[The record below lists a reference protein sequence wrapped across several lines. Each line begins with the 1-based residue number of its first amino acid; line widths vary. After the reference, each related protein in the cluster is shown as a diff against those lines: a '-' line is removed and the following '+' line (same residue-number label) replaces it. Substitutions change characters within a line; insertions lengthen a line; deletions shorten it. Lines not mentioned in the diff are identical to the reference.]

1 MKKFINFTLII
12 NSILLVL
19 FSEVQA
25 QPPKWAQ
32 LPNAP
37 LAGSHGR
44 FVDLYFVNTLIGY
57 ILRDG
62 QGAFKT
68 TNGGTNFT
76 DISNNL
82 ASGGRSI
89 GFFDANTGIVGM
101 LNNND
106 TLIMRTTNGGNSWVK
121 ISNIS
126 GNIPRG
132 ICGISIVNS
141 TTAFGT
147 GRYYKP
153 ANLIK
158 TTDQGL
164 SWVSIPLDSTL
175 ITSAV
180 DCHFWSAD
188 SGVVVGGFSE
198 NSFLIGNAVVIR
210 TTNGGASFTRT
221 HLSSV
226 DSAWCWKVQFLNR
239 NLGYASV
246 ESKTIVPYLKTTDGG
261 ATWTEKPFNNDIDQ
275 EGIGFIN
282 ENTGWIGGWGG
293 GGGMPT
299 YETTDA
305 GASWHLAGFGRILNR
320 VRFLNDTLA
329 YASGQSIYK
338 FSKQT
343 VGINQVS
350 AEVPE
355 KFSLSQNYPNPFNP
369 STIITYEVKISGKV
383 KLTIFD
389 NGGSEIHT
397 LVNEDQSPGKYSIS
411 FEALHLASGIYYY
424 TFSTNNFSETKKMV
438 LVK

>member
-1 MKKFINFTLII
+1 MKKQIKFSII
-12 NSILLVL
+12 VVIFSVL
-19 FSEVQA
+19 FISEVFA
-25 QPPKWAQ
+25 QPKWAQ

-44 FVDLYFVNTLIGY
+44 FVDLYFVNTLTGY

-68 TNGGTNFT
+68 TNGGTTFT
-76 DISNNL
+76 DISNSL

-89 GFFDANTGIVGM
+89 GFFDENTGIVGM

-106 TLIMRTTNGGNSWVK
+106 TLIMRTTNGGSSWVK

-126 GNIPRG
+126 GDIPKG

-158 TTDQGL
+158 TTDKGL
-164 SWVSIPLDSTL
+164 SWISIPLDSTL

-188 SGVVVGGFSE
+188 SGVVVGGFSQ
-198 NSFLIGNAVVIR
+198 NSFLRGNAVVVR

-221 HLSSV
+221 HLSTV

-239 NLGYASV
+239 NLGYASI
-246 ESKTIVPYLKTTDGG
+246 ESRSIAPYLKTTNGG
-261 ATWTEKPFNNDIDQ
+261 ATWTEKPFNKDVDQ

-282 ENTGWIGGWGG
+282 ENTGWIGGWGLSF
-293 GGGMPT
+293 GGMPT

-305 GASWHLAGFGRILNR
+305 GASWHLAGFGRTLNR
-320 VRFLNDTLA
+320 VRFLNDTIA

-338 FSKQT
+338 FSKT
-343 VGINQVS
+343 VGIVQLS
-350 AEVPE
+350 SQIPGD
-355 KFSLSQNYPNPFNP
+355 FSLRQNYPNPFNP
-369 STIITYEVKISGKV
+369 STTINHEVKVSGDV
-383 KLTIFD
+383 NLTVFD
-389 NGGSEIHT
+389 NAGSEIHV
-397 LVNEDQSPGKYSIS
+397 LVNENQKPGKYSIS

-424 TFSTNNFSETKKMV
+424 KLTVNNFTDTRKMV